1 MPEEN
6 YESIEGI
13 VEEIIYANE
22 DTGYTVMD
30 FLTLEKNITVV
41 GILPYLYEGESLK
54 VIGKHTVHSEYGEQF
69 RAELVE
75 RTQPKSR
82 QAILNFLSS
91 GLIKGIRAVTAK
103 KIVDRF
109 GERTLDILE
118 NESERL
124 SEIKGISYLK
134 AIEMGE
140 CYREKKG
147 VQDLVVFLQK
157 YGLSINLAVKINR
170 SLGIGAVAKI
180 ENNPYVLCDSVEGIG
195 FKTADT
201 MAENMGVTKNSPQR
215 IRAGIKYS
223 LTRAAL
229 NGHTYLNEEYLESF
243 ASEILGVSLTEVSNA
258 IISLATDAELIK
270 ETSGDEIKYY
280 LPIYYYAEMNTA
292 NKIYMLNNHTKK
304 KLYYASVFED
314 IEKLDNIVLAENQ
327 KQAVKTVLENNMAVI
342 TGGPGTGKTTVINS
356 IISILEA
363 MGKKVVLTAPTGRAA
378 KRMSEV
384 CKREAKTIH
393 RLLEVTFSGSGDK
406 FAKNEENPIKA
417 DIIIVDEMSM
427 VDILLFNALLKAI
440 KSGTRLVLVGDIN
453 QLPSV
458 GAGNVLKD
466 IIASGVVPCVYL
478 NEIFR
483 QEKESLI
490 VVNAHK
496 MLKKE
501 YPTVNK
507 KDMDFF
513 MVRKNTSNDV
523 ISEVLSLYRG
533 RISGFLGNKEDASI
547 QILAPMKKSVLG
559 TINLNNTIQE
569 VVNPKMKGTNEKK
582 HGNYIYREGDRI
594 IQTKNNYE
602 LEWEAEDGER
612 GMGVYNGDTGVI
624 QKIDFERDTYTV
636 KFYDGRVA
644 ECDFSKLEDME
655 LAYAIT
661 VHKSQGSEF
670 DAVILPLLYGPG
682 TLLYNNLLYTAVTR
696 AKSLVVIVGSDD
708 CIRKMIDNDKETERF
723 SGLKD
728 KLKNEQKYP
737 VF

>member
-1 MPEEN
+1 MPGEN

-13 VEEIIYANE
+13 VEDIIYANE
-22 DTGYTVMD
+22 ETGYTVMD
-30 FLTLEKNITVV
+30 FLTLEKTITVV
-41 GILPYLYEGESLK
+41 GILPYLYEGESLRI
-54 VIGKHTVHSEYGEQF
+54 IGKHTVHSEYGEQF

-140 CYREKKG
+140 SYREKKG

-170 SLGIGAVAKI
+170 ALGLGAVAKI
-180 ENNPYVLCDSVEGIG
+180 ENNPYILCDSVEGIG

-201 MAENMGVTKNSPQR
+201 MAENMGVTKNSAQR

-229 NGHTYLNEEYLESF
+229 NGHTYLNEHNLENF
-243 ASEILGVSLTEVSNA
+243 ASEILGVSMTEVSNA
-258 IISLATDAELIK
+258 IVSLASEAELIK
-270 ETSGDEIKYY
+270 ETDKEEARYY
-280 LPIYYYAEMNTA
+280 LPLYYYAEMTTA
-292 NKIYMLNNHTKK
+292 NKIYMLRNHTRK
-304 KLYYASVFED
+304 KLFYASVFED

-327 KQAVKTVLENNMAVI
+327 KQAVKTVLENNITVI

-417 DIIIVDEMSM
+417 DIVIVDEMSM
-427 VDILLFNALLKAI
+427 VDILLFNSLLKAI
-440 KSGTRLVLVGDIN
+440 KSGTSLVLVGDIN

-501 YPTVNK
+501 YPTLNK

-513 MVRKNTSNDV
+513 MVRKNTSSDV
-523 ISEVLSLYRG
+523 IAEVISLYRG
-533 RISGFLGNKEDASI
+533 RISGFLGNKEEASI

-569 VVNPKMKGTNEKK
+569 VVNPKTKGKNERKY
-582 HGNYIYREGDRI
+582 GNYIYREGDRV

-602 LEWEAEDGER
+602 IEWEAEDGEK
-612 GMGVYNGDTGVI
+612 GMGIYNGDTGVI
-624 QKIDFERDTYTV
+624 QKIDFDNDTFTV
-636 KFYDGRVA
+636 KFYDGRIA
-644 ECDFSKLEDME
+644 ECEFSRLEDME

-682 TLLYNNLLYTAVTR
+682 NLLYNNLLYTAVTR
-696 AKSLVVIVGSDD
+696 AKSLVVIVGSED
-708 CIRKMIDNDKETERF
+708 CVKRMIENDKETERF
-723 SGLKD
+723 SGLKK